1 MVVISTIHNNS
12 RKIALR
18 VRADLGD
25 WCVEDN
31 DRNGSSH
38 TSSDPIAHLS
48 ARLDPVGPFFYNNER
63 TNATATS
70 RSGGTETDTTA
81 EMEKNNRD
89 RGNGEKRR
97 RSETARQRSEKT
109 TRDQREESK
118 SWESWEARGWRTGG
132 EGPGGEW
139 VSRPLTRWG
148 ATGTLR
154 QLCHAGIAQA

>member
-18 VRADLGD
+18 VRADLDD

-38 TSSDPIAHLS
+38 ISSDPIAHLS

-81 EMEKNNRD
+81 EMEKITETEGSERSGD
-89 RGNGEKRR
+89 EARR
-97 RSETARQRSEKT
+97 RGRGVKRQREISMRRVRAE
-109 TRDQREESK
+109 RREDGGQEVKGQEGSG
-118 SWESWEARGWRTGG
+118 WADLWPDEGRRGPCGNCAM
-132 EGPGGEW
+132 P
-139 VSRPLTRWG
+139 
-148 ATGTLR
+148 A
-154 QLCHAGIAQA
+154 